1 MAERREGSQCRSAE
15 GTHRLIRRASVDG
28 WTNYAHLNPETLF
41 TSLPMVGTTR
51 AIPASRRLPT
61 ALLDSGVR
69 LFALLLPEYRYASR
83 LQFDAPQNL
92 SGLSEDSGGFMEP
105 LDLEHGFQLFGEKIK
120 QNLRAHTAGL
130 SFEISAFYSLSVD
143 QRVPR
148 KRRAGS

>member
-1 MAERREGSQCRSAE
+1 
-15 GTHRLIRRASVDG
+15 
-28 WTNYAHLNPETLF
+28 
-41 TSLPMVGTTR
+41 
-51 AIPASRRLPT
+51 
-61 ALLDSGVR
+61 
-69 LFALLLPEYRYASR
+69 
-83 LQFDAPQNL
+83 
-92 SGLSEDSGGFMEP
+92 MEP